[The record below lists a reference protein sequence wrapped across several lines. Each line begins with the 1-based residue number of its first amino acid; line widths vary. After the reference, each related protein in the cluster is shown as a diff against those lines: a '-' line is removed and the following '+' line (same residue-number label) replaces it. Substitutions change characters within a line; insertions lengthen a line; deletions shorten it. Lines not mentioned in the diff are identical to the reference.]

1 MTPNPLLHNSTLGST
16 RLDRNTLKEQSTRLL
31 RRQIIG
37 GHIPQGTKL
46 TERDLAELLGIS
58 RMPARDALMALE
70 NEGLIESKS
79 NGRYVIQVSEIDI
92 QHLFQVRLVLE
103 RLAVGEAASHR
114 SPEYCATL
122 RRNLQEMQAAIA
134 QSDRDA
140 YVQSDLEAHQLIWQ
154 QAENPYL
161 LSMLNSITGPIFLFI
176 SSHTEFQRN
185 WQETLHLHTEL
196 ADAICAGAVEQAIQS
211 IEQQLQNSLELS
223 QQVFENLRHSDQ

>member
-1 MTPNPLLHNSTLGST
+1 VSTNPLLNNSTLSSA

-31 RRQIIG
+31 RSQIIG

-70 NEGLIESKS
+70 NEGLIESKA
-79 NGRYVIQVSEIDI
+79 NGRYVIEVDEVDI

-103 RLAVGEAASHR
+103 RLAVAEAANHS
-114 SPEYCATL
+114 SPENCAAL
-122 RRNLQEMQAAIA
+122 RRNLQEMQEAIVRN
-134 QSDRDA
+134 DRDA

-154 QAENPYL
+154 QAGNPYL

-185 WQETLHLHTEL
+185 WHETLHMHTEL
-196 ADAICAGAVEQAIQS
+196 TDAICAGAVVEAIQS
-211 IEQQLQNSLELS
+211 IEQQLNNSLDLS
-223 QQVFENLRHSDQ
+223 EKVFDKLRQQKA